1 MRIRAVLARGLCAA
15 LSVVSNDAFL
25 HASMAIL
32 RLYCILGRAYDL
44 IPASLVCDRAIMNT
58 SCPSLPASAAAPAY
72 NPSLLPLAILAIG
85 FIMAMLDVTV
95 VNVALPSIAQQF
107 HTPLNS
113 LVWIV
118 DGYTLTFAAL
128 LLLAGAL
135 ADRFG
140 AKRVYLAGLALFTL
154 ASLLCGVS
162 VNAGMLIGARLVQGF
177 GAALFMPSSLSLLT
191 HAYENDSVRARMLAH
206 WSAIVSIAGASGPL
220 VGGLLIDTFGWRSVF
235 LVNLPV
241 GLAGLWLAGANIT
254 TTARHPR
261 ELSAVSHVLGVLFL
275 GSVCYALIEG
285 NVYGWVGR
293 PILIAA
299 AVALASAALLVA
311 RERTHARPVLP
322 RSLYGTRGF
331 GAANAIGF
339 LVNFGAYG
347 QLFLLSLYLQQ
358 SQGTSALG
366 AGLQLLPV
374 MCVFTLGNL
383 LSGRISARL
392 GLRAT
397 LLGGLAAGAA
407 MGAAAACS
415 GALTYGSFVAFVALC
430 NLGIGVAVP
439 AMTAVTMQIAGRSYA
454 NSAAAALNANRQS
467 GALVGVAAMGMLM
480 HGQAGWPE
488 RLVLAFA
495 VGAAGYA
502 AGALLAWR
510 RLTPGRGMPAR

>member
-1 MRIRAVLARGLCAA
+1 MT
-15 LSVVSNDAFL
+15 
-25 HASMAIL
+25 
-32 RLYCILGRAYDL
+32 
-44 IPASLVCDRAIMNT
+44 T
-58 SCPSLPASAAAPAY
+58 SCPSIPAY
-72 NPSLLPLAILAIG
+72 PAQPARGSSLMPLATLAVG

-107 HTPLNS
+107 HTPLSS

-162 VNAGMLIGARLVQGF
+162 ASAGMLIGARLVQGF

-191 HAYENDSVRARMLAH
+191 HAYEDDSVRARMLAH
-206 WSAIVSIAGASGPL
+206 WSAIVSIAAASGPL
-220 VGGLLIDTFGWRSVF
+220 IGGLLIDTFGWRSVF

-241 GLAGLWLAGANIT
+241 GLAGLWLAGAKISAV
-254 TTARHPR
+254 ARHPR

-285 NVYGWVGR
+285 NVYGWSSR

-299 AVALASAALLVA
+299 AVALAGAALLVA
-311 RERTHARPVLP
+311 RERTHPHPVLP

-331 GAANAIGF
+331 GAANAVGF
-339 LVNFGAYG
+339 FINFGAFG

-358 SQGTSALG
+358 SQRTSALD
-366 AGLQLLPV
+366 AGLQLLPM

-397 LLGGLAAGAA
+397 LVGGLALGAA
-407 MGAAAACS
+407 LGATAAFS
-415 GALTYGSFVAFVALC
+415 GAPSYGSFVALVALC
-430 NLGIGVAVP
+430 NLGVGVAVP
-439 AMTAVTMQIAGRSYA
+439 AMTAITMQVAGQSHA
-454 NSAAAALNANRQS
+454 NSAAAALNANRQA

-480 HGQAGWPE
+480 HGLPGWPQ

-495 VGAAGYA
+495 ISAAGYGL
-502 AGALLAWR
+502 GALLAWW
-510 RLTPGRGMPAR
+510 RLGHPARAAAGLVR